1 MLRRS
6 QYPEK
11 QRKSIPGKRNSKCK
25 DPEARRRKSK
35 VATVAGMQRP
45 RDRRDDKSCRNRS
58 SQNTQGLAGLANW
71 EEMLLEGLKQ
81 EHDMV
86 CFIF

>member
-25 DPEARRRKSK
+25 DPEPRRRKSM
-35 VATVAGMQRP
+35 VATMAGMQRP
-45 RDRRDDKSCRNRS
+45 RDRGDDKSCRNRS
-58 SQNTQGLAGLANW
+58 SQNTQGLAGLANC

-81 EHDMV
+81 EYDMV